1 MNRKEF
7 IDTLLET
14 EKILVTGKE
23 LINEEKI
30 LDFQDSSKHVIDNI
44 DEIMKEGRVLRLGIV
59 GEVKAGKSSFLNAIL
74 FDGKEVLPKAATPMT
89 AALTRISYAEE
100 PKAEVVFYNKNDW
113 DAIKARNS
121 KYEEII
127 KESYRKYIEMQNNA
141 KKKGAWNKKNP
152 NELQKFEALSLEE
165 YERINRDTISM
176 PEEYRACT
184 EVYRMAEKKGINV
197 YNLLGEKKT
206 IELNT
211 DGEGAYFDQ
220 LDEYVGADGKYTP
233 IVNYTEI
240 QIDNEML
247 KGIEVIDTPGLND
260 PIKSRSRTTKKFLV
274 KCDAVF
280 LLGYG
285 GQFLGEE
292 DMNFITST
300 LPEEGISKAVLIASK
315 FDSMIQQYPSKKGDR
330 PTFKQ
335 AYTGSRNNCEKMAKE
350 NICACHSNISNA
362 EILKTI
368 RKSLESEERYPVKC
382 VSSLAYSAAQQL
394 KESRPYG
401 VNEN

>member
-1 MNRKEF
+1 
-7 IDTLLET
+7 
-14 EKILVTGKE
+14 
-23 LINEEKI
+23 
-30 LDFQDSSKHVIDNI
+30 
-44 DEIMKEGRVLRLGIV
+44 
-59 GEVKAGKSSFLNAIL
+59 
-74 FDGKEVLPKAATPMT
+74 
-89 AALTRISYAEE
+89 
-100 PKAEVVFYNKNDW
+100 
-113 DAIKARNS
+113 
-121 KYEEII
+121 
-127 KESYRKYIEMQNNA
+127 
-141 KKKGAWNKKNP
+141 
-152 NELQKFEALSLEE
+152 
-165 YERINRDTISM
+165 
-176 PEEYRACT
+176 
-184 EVYRMAEKKGINV
+184 MAEKKGINV

-315 FDSMIQQYPSKKGDR
+315 FDSMIQQYPSKKGDCNIYCSFR
-330 PTFKQ
+330 KGKECCD
-335 AYTGSRNNCEKMAKE
+335 YEYRCMYRN
-350 NICACHSNISNA
+350 
-362 EILKTI
+362 
-368 RKSLESEERYPVKC
+368 R
-382 VSSLAYSAAQQL
+382 
-394 KESRPYG
+394 
-401 VNEN
+401 